1 MRLAAGRGP
10 AAHDTEEGSSGGP
23 RRQAI
28 APVGAGGEPSGAAGS
43 SAEDSGPEQAG
54 KEGPLKWQT
63 VNVYNAAI
71 AELYHYQVSM
81 GLNKAP
87 TFRGATHKPLMK
99 GLSRT
104 QDQRSRDTFQDR
116 GAGGIDSGYSQ
127 EEFLQMQDKLL
138 SGAGKAPQVRP
149 CSFL

>member
-1 MRLAAGRGP
+1 
-10 AAHDTEEGSSGGP
+10 
-23 RRQAI
+23 
-28 APVGAGGEPSGAAGS
+28 
-43 SAEDSGPEQAG
+43 
-54 KEGPLKWQT
+54 LKWKT

-87 TFRGATHKPLMK
+87 NFRGATHRSLMK
-99 GLSRT
+99 GLLRT
-104 QDQRSRDTFQDR
+104 QGQRSRDAFEDR

-138 SGAGKAPQVRP
+138 SRAKKAPQVSP
-149 CSFL
+149 YPHL

>member
-1 MRLAAGRGP
+1 MLQRKTRKRGARGGRRRTIGLTPGP
-10 AAHDTEEGSSGGP
+10 SSGG
-23 RRQAI
+23 A
-28 APVGAGGEPSGAAGS
+28 AAAAGS
-43 SAEDSGPEQAG
+43 SAEESELEPLPGEED
-54 KEGPLKWQT
+54 GPLKWKT

-87 TFRGATHKPLMK
+87 TFRGSTHRSLMK
-99 GLSRT
+99 GLSRL
-104 QDQRSRDTFQDR
+104 QDQRARNTFEDR

-138 SGAGKAPQVRP
+138 LGAKKAPQV
-149 CSFL
+149 SLHLFL